1 MIWLW
6 NQPVTLGARVLNMKI
21 SEENSVYTGSILL
34 PCIDIFYI
42 TPLSWFYLGYCCSI
56 VKCANGTVVFLSPF
70 VGMLR
75 LFQID
80 KPTFYRSD
88 NFIKKLMF
96 NDLCSVAPCN
106 WTLLSHLFVTV
117 ILYSDQWNVS
127 ISVSYTRRFRESIF
141 PIILV
146 YNQYF
151 SIPT

>member
-1 MIWLW
+1 MVERMVEQIW
-6 NQPVTLGARVLNMKI
+6 K
-21 SEENSVYTGSILL
+21 SVYTGSILL
-34 PCIDIFYI
+34 PCIDILYI
-42 TPLSWFYLGYCCSI
+42 TPLSWFYLLPNCEMCQWYCC
-56 VKCANGTVVFLSPF
+56 FPF

-80 KPTFYRSD
+80 KPTFNRSD
-88 NFIKKLMF
+88 NFIKKLIF

-117 ILYSDQWNVS
+117 ILYSDQWNVA

-146 YNQYF
+146 YISIFYSHLNQILIRIKCYYM
-151 SIPT
+151 